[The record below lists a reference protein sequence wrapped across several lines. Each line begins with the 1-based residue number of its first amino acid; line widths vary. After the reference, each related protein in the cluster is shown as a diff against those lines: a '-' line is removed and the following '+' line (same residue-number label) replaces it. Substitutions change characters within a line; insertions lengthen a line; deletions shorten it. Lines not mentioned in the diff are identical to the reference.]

1 MTKSILAVQEGPRV
15 RLIVSCWTNKIV
27 PLSLSL
33 YCDMKCA
40 YFLTSSYCSA
50 NILVCSIQKVCV
62 AAYNGCYSF
71 ADQYVVHPQL
81 SGCLFV
87 IGVMIS
93 SDKVRGRL
101 YDMLW
106 HSTATNVEKTHL
118 PLLSGVNYRWRKR
131 SSFDI
136 VVEPIHAWI
145 GQLAYNPENILVCV
159 Q

>member
-33 YCDMKCA
+33 YCEMECA
-40 YFLTSSYCSA
+40 YFLTFSYCSA
-50 NILVCSIQKVCV
+50 NILVCSIQKVYV

-106 HSTATNVEKTHL
+106 HSTATNVEKKPISPYSVVSITAGGNVHL
-118 PLLSGVNYRWRKR
+118 LTLLLNLSMPG
-131 SSFDI
+131 
-136 VVEPIHAWI
+136 
-145 GQLAYNPENILVCV
+145 LANKHTTQKIF
-159 Q
+159 